1 MNNNEI
7 REYRQDLQNRVM
19 RIETILERVESHL
32 DNLNNRTGKLEGW
45 RNWMVGAM
53 AAMGLVIGI
62 IKIGVV

>member
-7 REYRQDLQNRVM
+7 REYRQDLQNRVI

-45 RNWMVGAM
+45 RNGLVGAM